1 MALHDLLNKNLIL
14 NVRIAVNNEIE
25 LISINVE
32 KNYGLNR

>member
-1 MALHDLLNKNLIL
+1 MALHDLLNKNVIL